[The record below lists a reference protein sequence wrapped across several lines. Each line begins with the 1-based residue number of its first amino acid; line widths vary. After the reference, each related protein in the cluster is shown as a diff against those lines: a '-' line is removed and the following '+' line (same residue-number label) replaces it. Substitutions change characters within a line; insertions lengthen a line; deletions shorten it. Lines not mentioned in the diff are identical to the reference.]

1 MGERHIHQLIVLGNG
16 FDLSC
21 GLRSDFASYLSCRR
35 NEIENGSIGSNVWD
49 VYLAALAAGPADWT
63 DIESAIA
70 MMVSEGP
77 DGPAIVDAL
86 VDSQKER
93 EDAVTDCGLDRQ
105 RLQETLGAIRSL
117 CKAEMISSDAAVG
130 CLLEELHQYE
140 REFAQY
146 LAFDVYRAT
155 GYETLAKQTF
165 AWLRDEGVPSQD
177 ECRLFTTVLSFNYT
191 DPLGANDADYGVIH
205 YRNIHGSLS
214 NENIVFWD

>member
-1 MGERHIHQLIVLGNG
+1 MGERRIHQLIVLGNG

-21 GLRSDFASYLSCRR
+21 GLRSDFASYLSYRR
-35 NEIENGSIGSNVWD
+35 DEIEKGFVDSNVWD

-77 DGPAIVDAL
+77 NGPAVVDVL
-86 VDSQKER
+86 VDSQKEQ
-93 EDAVTDCGLDRQ
+93 EDAVADCGLDRQ
-105 RLQETLGAIRSL
+105 RLKETLSAIRSL

-146 LAFDVYRAT
+146 LAFDVYGVT

-165 AWLRDEGVPSQD
+165 AWLRDDGGS
-177 ECRLFTTVLSFNYT
+177 FT
-191 DPLGANDADYGVIH
+191 
-205 YRNIHGSLS
+205 R
-214 NENIVFWD
+214 